1 MPLQTNYSITQ
12 SAILSDIQQQDEDGL
27 LDYVGYGTAS
37 AVLSGATGLVNTV
50 IGIGETLGI
59 ADSESYLDEG
69 RVVSTVL
76 GQDGGD
82 FYLRHKEGVDFA
94 GMILSSIVP
103 GAAGVKA
110 LRMAQKAGV
119 MFDPLKYSTNLKNAD
134 ILLDSP
140 LVQKAKKEALMNR
153 STTLLNPEYM
163 KAVGAGFKQ
172 QVMENIAFEAGLVLL
187 NNQNATL
194 NPDDLSYLDAAGSQ
208 LVEGLPFIGV
218 GAALGTAVDALRIG
232 GSVRKYVKEE
242 QNKVVYTTPEGKEVT
257 AGALRNLQ
265 TPELQGR
272 NNGDAIIALAR
283 ESNARK
289 QVASNITVADGNGA
303 EVVPEQFQYA
313 YNNIMDTRNILN
325 NEFMKVTQQANKA
338 GEDGFNLLKGLFD
351 DLSNAKSDRK
361 NVLAGLETVRNI
373 TPKVVK
379 GADTTKILQGKVWDK
394 KALEVTKVGA
404 DVDVALGNLA
414 SGDVLAVATR
424 AAGVAD
430 AGTIAKLTAR
440 VERIHPDLLKNVDPK
455 LTKLYGSP
463 LAALSRDADRLLEKG
478 LITDEVAEGIAQ
490 YRSTAFVNSG
500 TKEVKNQITPRI
512 SDYGKTKL
520 VKSADFK
527 SAQLYSEAL
536 GKTFK
541 YDETAYS
548 SATKGNLVGI
558 GGVIPKLQQLDVN
571 FHIAHTI
578 PVDYSGK
585 ALKITGADLG
595 QLERAYKDSLTNPK
609 AQLALKE
616 NRILLD
622 GATATQG
629 GIVKALVEGKSKLI
643 ANLQKNGFNS
653 DEIAVAA
660 NVSEKVVL
668 GEEPLNAASMVAR
681 TDFSKPEW
689 LQVQY
694 KERSIKDY
702 TKDINDF
709 TGQAQRDKLYE
720 TQKQMAMQELGYGEL
735 LDGLPT
741 LRIDAI
747 DELTTLEDRTGL
759 LKRMNADFGTVRE
772 TAMYIGKQVNS
783 QVRKIKQD
791 VAEEYTHFM
800 QKFNAPENGVLRAEL
815 EVATNFLRTGN
826 MMQIG
831 TKLVDKAELQT
842 LAKNAG
848 EDADIESII
857 NALPEG
863 KFMDIGEDVAR
874 LMQQWGD
881 GQRKAMQSRTVI
893 AEAYGT
899 TKSYDPDI
907 LRAPAVDLRQYRIV
921 AFVRPTG
928 GKAAQDPTKY
938 MLYAQSQ
945 EELATKVAAARRD
958 LGDDYVI
965 VQKGEDAEYYK
976 AMQEYE
982 MGHEFRDLFADV
994 SKTNR
999 GRTADLLP
1007 PLGGDQSRALN
1018 DMISATLRNRE
1029 YTLRA
1034 SVELQNAESLERL
1047 RRYGDYVDS
1056 TEKGALV
1063 KNFTS
1068 RGAHIYTDTV
1078 ALMLDLPSYKGQ
1090 GLQLW
1095 NEVNT
1100 AVAQRGSKVIDFV
1113 SAQGTVIGEAVRG
1126 INRAAK
1132 KLVGKKPEVYQKDME
1147 KELAQINQMLAE
1159 KGFKSPLKD
1168 ITDLVLQ
1175 SSDPAVSASM
1185 QDLSRSMSNL
1195 VSLTLLRADP
1205 AHSIMQM
1212 TSSVILSLPVL
1223 RELRQSLPEIADQLT
1238 TVVHPTVGVKE
1249 PNIAKIYAKGVTK
1262 AFSSNPV
1269 NVQFREQLKE
1279 RGIISDYIGQFL
1291 DTTDMSG
1298 FTGAHSL
1305 KQVQEKQSK
1314 VAEFISKYSGHTASE
1329 EHARF
1334 ALASAVK
1341 DMCVA
1346 RGIPEK
1352 EMWPIISNAV
1362 DKVHGNYIASQRPQL
1377 FNGVIGQNVGLFQTY
1392 FFNVMQHMTRHIANG
1407 DKKSLA
1413 LMGGL
1418 QASMFGGQS
1427 IPGFNTL
1434 NALVANATGEDSDLY
1449 SITDSNNPDSW
1460 SAYGMFGLASQAF
1473 GIDFS
1478 GRGNLNPRYA
1488 SIVPTEFSNL
1498 ATVSTLTGA
1507 IGNLYKTAGM
1517 LADGNVSLGTA
1528 ITHGLAHNGMNRP
1541 LQGLGTILQGAVT
1554 SGTGQVDV
1562 ANANLDIAGNLAWG
1576 SMFSRLIGARP
1587 MDEAIVR
1594 SHFYR
1599 QASYDAAHRD
1609 AMADIGA
1616 TVQAGGVDDWGT
1628 LANEYS
1634 EAGGDL
1640 QQFNAFIL
1648 RNMQTASEGK
1658 LTKFRQD
1665 TEADN
1670 TLSRAINRMQIRAS
1684 LTPYWED

>member
-1 MPLQTNYSITQ
+1 MPLQTNYSFTQ
-12 SAILSDIQQQDEDGL
+12 SAILSDIQQQDEDGM

-59 ADSESYLDEG
+59 ADSEDYLDEG
-69 RVVSTVL
+69 RVVTSFL
-76 GQDGGD
+76 GQEGGD
-82 FYLRHKEGVDFA
+82 FYLRHKEGIDFA
-94 GMILSSIVP
+94 GMILSSVVP

-119 MFDPLKYSTNLKNAD
+119 LYDPLKYSTNLKNAD

-140 LVQKAKKEALMNR
+140 LVQRAKQEALMNR

-172 QVMENIAFEAGLVLL
+172 QVLENIAFTAGTVIL
-187 NNQNATL
+187 NNQNSTM
-194 NPDDLSYLDAAGSQ
+194 NPDDLSYLEAAGSQ

-218 GAALGTAVDALRIG
+218 GAAVGTAVDALRIG
-232 GSVRKYVKEE
+232 GAVRKYAKAE
-242 QNKVVYTTPEGKEVT
+242 QNRVVYTTPEGKEVT
-257 AGALRNLQ
+257 AGALRNLN

-272 NNGDAIIALAR
+272 NNGDAIIALAY

-289 QVASNITVADGNGA
+289 EVASSISVQDGNGA
-303 EVVPEQFQYA
+303 EIIPEQFQYA
-313 YNNIMDTRNILN
+313 YNNILDSRNILN

-338 GEDGFNLLKGLFD
+338 REDGFALLKGLFD
-351 DLSNAKSDRK
+351 DLSNAQSDRK
-361 NVLAGLETVRNI
+361 NVLAGLETVRHI
-373 TPKVVK
+373 TPAAVK
-379 GADTTKILQGKVWDK
+379 GADPQKILQAKVWDK
-394 KALEVTKVGA
+394 RALDLTKPAA
-404 DVDVALGNLA
+404 DVDRAIGNLGA
-414 SGDVLAVATR
+414 GDVLAVATR
-424 AAGVAD
+424 AAGFAD
-430 AGTIAKLTAR
+430 QSALSKLTAA
-440 VERIHPDLLKNVDPK
+440 VERIHPDVLKHVDPK
-455 LTKLYGSP
+455 LAKLYGSP
-463 LAALSRDADRLLEKG
+463 LAALSRDADRLLEKKV
-478 LITDEVAEGIAQ
+478 ITEEVADTIAE
-490 YRSTAFVNSG
+490 YKSTAFVNSV
-500 TKEVKNQITPRI
+500 TKEVKNKITPRV

-527 SAQLYSEAL
+527 TAQLYSEAL

-578 PVDYSGK
+578 PVDYSKK
-585 ALKITGADLG
+585 AMNIVSEDLG

-609 AQLALKE
+609 AQAALKE
-616 NRILLD
+616 HRILLN
-622 GATATQG
+622 GATATQT

-689 LQVQY
+689 LQVNY

-720 TQKQMAMQELGYGEL
+720 TQKQMAMAELGHSEL

-747 DELTTLEDRTGL
+747 DELSTLEDRTGL
-759 LKRMNADFGTVRE
+759 LKRMNADFGSVRE
-772 TAMYIGKQVNS
+772 TAMYIGKQVNN
-783 QVRKIKQD
+783 QIRRIKQD
-791 VAEEYTHFM
+791 VAEEYTAVL

-826 MMQIG
+826 VMQLG
-831 TKLVDKAELQT
+831 NKLVNKDELT
-842 LAKNAG
+842 RMMKEAG
-848 EDADIESII
+848 EDADLEEIV
-857 NALPEG
+857 NALPDG
-863 KFMDIGEDVAR
+863 MFMNIGDDVAGV
-874 LMQQWGD
+874 MQQWGD
-881 GQRKAMQSRTVI
+881 GQRQAMHSRTVI

-899 TKSYDPDI
+899 TKSYDQDI

-921 AFVRPTG
+921 AFVRPMG

-945 EELATKVAAARRD
+945 EELATKVAAVRRD

-965 VQKGEDAEYYK
+965 VQKGEDAEYFK
-976 AMQEYE
+976 ALQEYE
-982 MGHEFRDLFADV
+982 MGHEFRDLFADI

-1095 NEVNT
+1095 NQVNT
-1100 AVAQRGSKVIDFV
+1100 AVAQRGSKVVDFV
-1113 SAQGTVIGEAVRG
+1113 SAQGTVIGEAVRS

-1132 KLVGKKPEVYQKDME
+1132 KVLGKPADVYEKDMQ
-1147 KELAQINQMLAE
+1147 KEIAAVNDMLA
-1159 KGFKSPLKD
+1159 KSGFQTPLKD
-1168 ITDLVLQ
+1168 VTDLILQ
-1175 SSDPAVSASM
+1175 SSDPAVSASL
-1185 QDLSRSMSNL
+1185 QDLSRSMSNM

-1212 TSSVILSLPVL
+1212 TSSVVLSLPVL
-1223 RELRQSLPEIADQLT
+1223 RELRQNIPEIAGKLT
-1238 TVVHPTVGVKE
+1238 AVVHPTTGVME
-1249 PNIAKIYAKGVTK
+1249 PNIHKIYFRGVAK
-1262 AFSSNPV
+1262 AFSSDPV

-1346 RGIPEK
+1346 RGMPEK

-1449 SITDSNNPDSW
+1449 SITDANDPNSW

-1517 LADGNVSLGTA
+1517 LADGNTSVATA
-1528 ITHGLAHNGMNRP
+1528 LTHGLAHNGMNRP

-1554 SGTGQVDV
+1554 SSTGQVDV
-1562 ANANLDIAGNLAWG
+1562 ANANVDPAGNLAWG
-1576 SMFSRLIGARP
+1576 SMFARLIGARP

-1609 AMADIGA
+1609 AMAGLGA
-1616 TVQAGGVDDWGT
+1616 AVQAGGIEDWGSF
-1628 LANEYS
+1628 ANDYA

-1640 QQFNAFIL
+1640 QQFNAFII

-1670 TLSRAINRMQIRAS
+1670 TLSRAMNRMQIRDS
-1684 LTPYWED
+1684 LVPYWED